1 MLTRENSEK
10 VEDVAI
16 PSENYLFRMLYHCT
30 IGVLQKDGERKRKH
44 LTTRK
49 TLENRKTVGN
59 RFLLGYF
66 VGRIFRET
74 GSIREGFDSDPE
86 LKMSSVLPSAVA

>member
-30 IGVLQKDGERKRKH
+30 IGVLQKDGERKRKN

-49 TLENRKTVGN
+49 TLENRKTVGKS
-59 RFLLGYF
+59 FF
-66 VGRIFRET
+66 
-74 GSIREGFDSDPE
+74 IRASCGKDF
-86 LKMSSVLPSAVA
+86 

>member
-30 IGVLQKDGERKRKH
+30 IGVLEKDGERKRKN

-49 TLENRKTVGN
+49 TLGNRKTVGKS
-59 RFLLGYF
+59 FF
-66 VGRIFRET
+66 
-74 GSIREGFDSDPE
+74 IRAFCGKDF
-86 LKMSSVLPSAVA
+86 